1 VFFLLSVLSA
11 VFSNNPV
18 SHSISSLSWSGYAV
32 TPQVAGSQLEVIAI
46 NASWIVPKVN
56 GSAGNGY
63 SSSWIGIGGQ
73 ADKTLIQVGT
83 EQNAVNG
90 QETYNAWYELLPSY
104 AVRLTN
110 MTIQPQDTIVASIT
124 LVNSATNEWNIQIS
138 DAANGQVFNHNFIY
152 DSSRSSGEWIME
164 RPTVNNQISALSD
177 FGDLTFNGCYAN
189 VNNVVAPISELSF
202 SRIEMTNNQYV
213 ALASV
218 SNLGADGASFTVTYE
233 RSN

>member
-1 VFFLLSVLSA
+1 
-11 VFSNNPV
+11 
-18 SHSISSLSWSGYAV
+18 
-32 TPQVAGSQLEVIAI
+32 
-46 NASWIVPKVN
+46 
-56 GSAGNGY
+56 
-63 SSSWIGIGGQ
+63 
-73 ADKTLIQVGT
+73 
-83 EQNAVNG
+83 
-90 QETYNAWYELLPSY
+90 
-104 AVRLTN
+104 

-152 DSSRSSGEWIME
+152 NSSRSSGEWIME